1 MQLKKCL
8 SLANNVKCFASTRA
22 FVTSDQKKHQDGFGK
37 SIFERAS
44 DTAERTV
51 DSVRNQVTGNEK
63 EDHEVNKDKAQN
75 KPLNDTHVT
84 YEDTS

>member
-8 SLANNVKCFASTRA
+8 NLTNSVKCFASTRS
-22 FVTSDQKKHQDGFGK
+22 FVTSGQKKHQDGFGK

-44 DTAERTV
+44 ETVEQTV

-75 KPLNDTHVT
+75 KPLNDPHIT